1 MPVAFGG
8 WTAVVDVAYHWRRSR
23 SSPGAGKPSTW
34 RRALARL
41 SIPESRPSLKGGIRL
56 INPGIQWDDRPL
68 WLARIQE
75 LLTLR
80 SKQGKSFSRISDL
93 LRLRKL
99 WFTAL
104 DKVLSNKG
112 ARTPGVDGKS
122 RRSYQ
127 EEAEKVLL
135 INQILAEI
143 KGRCYKPEPVRRIY
157 IPKNPTEKRAIGIP
171 TIKDRVVQEA
181 LRLILEPI
189 YETKF
194 HNHSYGFRPFRST
207 HHAIARVQ
215 SLISLQGYNWVIEGD
230 IRKCFDRIDHD
241 KLMSLLRQDIKDKRI
256 LKLIRMMLKAGVL
269 EELEILRTDLG
280 TPPGGI
286 LSPLLANVYLHELDK
301 FIANRYEYLDHHR
314 RKKAPLRIFIC
325 RYADDWCILINGTRQ
340 QAEAVK
346 GEVTEYLGET
356 LKLELSE
363 EKTLITPVEKGFDF
377 LGFNIRK
384 YRDRVHVKPSL
395 KAIRKLRDKVREIT
409 KTFFATDI
417 DLGIMKLNYALRGFA
432 EYYRRV
438 YSKRIF
444 QKLDYFVWWHVLR
457 RAKRFIYGS
466 SRYSTVKFLKQ
477 HYYSYSQD
485 VFKMNRRHKGIN
497 LGIWSEEKKRAWMVQ
512 ALRFYPIQ
520 YIKGHPQLNPY
531 LNIERAKL
539 EENRVLNRLFSNL
552 AKYPL
557 KD

>member
-1 MPVAFGG
+1 M
-8 WTAVVDVAYHWRRSR
+8 
-23 SSPGAGKPSTW
+23 
-34 RRALARL
+34 
-41 SIPESRPSLKGGIRL
+41 KGGIRL
-56 INPGIQWDDRPL
+56 FLPGTQSGDIRSD
-68 WLARIQE
+68 WLSRIQE

-80 SKQGKSFSRISDL
+80 SKQGKRFSRISGI

-99 WFTAL
+99 WFIAL
-104 DKVLSNKG
+104 EKVLSNKG
-112 ARTPGVDGKS
+112 ARTPGIDGKTL
-122 RRSYQ
+122 RNYQ
-127 EEAEKVLL
+127 EEGEKASL

-143 KGRCYKPEPVRRIY
+143 KGRCYKPQPVRRIY

-189 YETKF
+189 YEAKF

-207 HHAIARVQ
+207 HHAVARVQ
-215 SLISLQGYNWVIEGD
+215 SLISLHGYNWVVEGD

-241 KLMSLLRQDIKDKRI
+241 KLMSLLRRDIKDKRI

-269 EELEILRTDLG
+269 EELELLRTELG

-286 LSPLLANVYLHELDK
+286 LSPLLANIYLHELDK
-301 FIANRYEYLDHHR
+301 LISSRYEDLDQYR
-314 RKKAPLRIFIC
+314 RKKAPLKIFIC
-325 RYADDWCILINGTRQ
+325 RYADDWCILIKGSRE
-340 QAEAVK
+340 QAELVK
-346 GEVTEYLGET
+346 QEVTEFLLET

-384 YRDRVHVKPSL
+384 YPDAVHVKPTL
-395 KAIRKLRDKVREIT
+395 KALRKLRDKVREIT
-409 KTFFATDI
+409 KTFFAKDLE
-417 DLGIMKLNYALRGFA
+417 LGIMKLNYALRGFA

-444 QKLDYFVWWHVLR
+444 RKLDFFIWWHVLR

-466 SRYSTVKFLKQ
+466 SRYSTAKFLKQ
-477 HYYSYSQD
+477 HYYSYNQD

-497 LGIWSEEKKRAWMVQ
+497 FGTWSEEKQKAWMLQ

-520 YIKGHPQLNPY
+520 YIKCHPQLNPY
-531 LNIERAKL
+531 LSTDRAKL
-539 EENRVLNRLFSNL
+539 EVDRNLNRLLSNL

-557 KD
+557 KN